1 MLLYLMLTGCSSKEV
16 RVVNDCP
23 LVNHAPLRITPIPEP
38 LATETVGDLL
48 DYTLMLQGAIKQ
60 CNIDKEFF

>member
-1 MLLYLMLTGCSSKEV
+1 
-16 RVVNDCP
+16 VNDCP

-38 LATETVGDLL
+38 LATDTVGDLL

-60 CNIDKEFF
+60 CNIDKEFY